1 LFFRA
6 SLTGG
11 EDEDEEAQEERR
23 EHGKAL
29 LAKWTD
35 PHGGVALRVLGVQK
49 PGYSPPYPRGVD
61 KSRQRPASTIVR
73 RGARNIRNIDHGL
86 RRS

>member
-1 LFFRA
+1 MFFRA

-11 EDEDEEAQEERR
+11 DDEDKEAQEERR
-23 EHGKAL
+23 EQRKAL
-29 LAKWTD
+29 LAKWMD
-35 PHGGVALRVLGVQK
+35 PHGGVAVRVLGVQK

-73 RGARNIRNIDHGL
+73 RGARNIRNIDHGV